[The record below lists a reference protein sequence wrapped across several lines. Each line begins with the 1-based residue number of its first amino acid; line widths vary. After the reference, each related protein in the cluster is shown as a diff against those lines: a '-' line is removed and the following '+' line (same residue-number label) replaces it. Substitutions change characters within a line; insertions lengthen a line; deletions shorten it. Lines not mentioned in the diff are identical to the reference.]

1 MENAV
6 DLNIVLLPDEKT
18 KRQVIEWSKSI
29 AEQFDTYFVLDGQ
42 TLLPHITLYQA
53 RYPIKNQP
61 KIEEKIKIVAES
73 STPFTV
79 SMTGFSGHWV
89 FLFADVEVSNELR
102 GLHDRIVD
110 ELNPLR
116 EGEIASTVKGLTGL
130 TKEQEEAVEKFGYIY
145 AKDTFTVPHIT
156 ITRLKNPDQIEQ
168 AIKSITQP
176 LFSFEASTV
185 AIAPTAE
192 HGTCPQPISV
202 FNIK

>member
-79 SMTGFSGHWV
+79 SMTGFSGHWG

-168 AIKSITQP
+168 AIKSITP
-176 LFSFEASTV
+176 ALFSFETRV
-185 AIAPTAE
+185 IALAQTGE
-192 HGTCPQPISV
+192 HGTCPQPMRT
-202 FNIK
+202 FEIK